1 MIMWNYHALWQ
12 YMSSL
17 LVVVVVA
24 AHVQVE
30 VVQHVPVENVDV
42 QVEVVQHSKGSSPY
56 PLWLKVH
63 LLPPSLE
70 NAFSVDQ

>member
-1 MIMWNYHALWQ
+1 
-12 YMSSL
+12 MSSS

-30 VVQHVPVENVDV
+30 VVQRVQVEAVDV
-42 QVEVVQHSKGSSPY
+42 QVEVVQHRSGSSPY

-70 NAFSVDQ
+70 HALFC